1 MFVIIIIRFNIRVF
15 PEYDSIM
22 DNMKKLSVTMHETL
36 DVIEQLIE
44 HHQYAGN
51 LNMFYSLIDS
61 CSSTREDNSVIQLLD
76 YIANTTV
83 PTREFWLKN
92 LLNLVNCY
100 FHEDS
105 RNNIRI
111 KALEVLFQ
119 VFLLNR

>member
-1 MFVIIIIRFNIRVF
+1 MSFL
-15 PEYDSIM
+15 EHDSKV
-22 DNMKKLSVTMHETL
+22 DSMKKLSTTMHETL
-36 DVIEQLIE
+36 DVIEYLIE
-44 HHQYAGN
+44 HRLYAGN
-51 LNMFYSLIDS
+51 LNTFYSLIDS

-76 YIANTTV
+76 YIANSTV
-83 PTREFWLKN
+83 PTRELWLKN
-92 LLNLVNCY
+92 LLNVVNRY